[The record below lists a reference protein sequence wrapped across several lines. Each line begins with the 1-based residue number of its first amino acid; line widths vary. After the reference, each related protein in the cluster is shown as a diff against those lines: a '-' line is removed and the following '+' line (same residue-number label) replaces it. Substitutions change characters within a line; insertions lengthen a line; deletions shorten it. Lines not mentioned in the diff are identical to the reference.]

1 MRKNQVYLIVIILA
15 AGIAGWFGYKYFF
28 DKKSSVSPR
37 QTVSVQSFS
46 SNSCWVYHEYV
57 YRVNFSDQSLSSFLF
72 IRDADGTFSPSKSDS
87 SGNHIIGNGF
97 IIDSTGACATTEK
110 ITNPWVLSVE
120 EQKPLRELV
129 DAWLEMKEGL
139 VNRDYSITG
148 QTVALFVVLH
158 NPENFIEYTISS
170 PVPGQ
175 LGYSLIYPFQK
186 TLFKGIVSSLAFSNK
201 ELDNDASVFQVLK
214 TTFDEN
220 NSENPVAKT
229 TIDSFSA
236 IKNMDGNLS
245 DIKVITGDEF
255 FYEGSAMFDEYGR
268 ILGNLHYQDNK
279 WKLISI
285 LSFIQN
291 PPTYQTNEP
300 QEEWEYDLNAMAWKR
315 IYMKNNAANTGDK
328 STTSDEPLT
337 NGPLDPA
344 LKVRPSPTP
353 K

>member
-1 MRKNQVYLIVIILA
+1 MKKNLLYIIVIIIVA
-15 AGIAGWFGYKYFF
+15 AVGGWYGYKYFF
-28 DKKSSVSPR
+28 DKKSSSFSG
-37 QTVSVQSFS
+37 QAVSVKSFS

-57 YRVNFSDQSLSSFLF
+57 YRVNFNDQSLRPFLF
-72 IRDADGTFSPSKSDS
+72 IRDADGTFSPSKADS

-110 ITNPWVLSVE
+110 ISNPWMLSVE
-120 EQKPLRELV
+120 EQKPLRALV
-129 DAWLEMKEGL
+129 DAWLEMKEDL
-139 VNRDYSITG
+139 VNKDYSITG
-148 QTVALFVVLH
+148 QTVALFIVLN

-175 LGYSLIYPFQK
+175 LGYRLIYPFQK
-186 TLFKGIVSSLAFSNK
+186 TLFKGIVSSLAFSSN
-201 ELDNDASVFQVLK
+201 ESGSGASVFQVLK

-229 TIDSFSA
+229 TIDSISA
-236 IKNMDGNLS
+236 IKNKDGNLS
-245 DIKVITGDEF
+245 DIKAITGDEF

-268 ILGNLHYQDNK
+268 ISGNLHYQEKK

-300 QEEWEYDLNAMAWKR
+300 QEEWQYDSNTRVWKR
-315 IYMKNNAANTGDK
+315 IYVKNSIEKTGDNII
-328 STTSDEPLT
+328 TSGEPLT
-337 NGPLDPA
+337 NGSLDPA
-344 LKVRPSPTP
+344 IKVHPSPTP

>member
-1 MRKNQVYLIVIILA
+1 MRKNQVYLFVIILA

-28 DKKSSVSPR
+28 YKKSSVSFGQP
-37 QTVSVQSFS
+37 VSVQSFYS
-46 SNSCWVYHEYV
+46 HSCWVYHEYV
-57 YRVNFSDQSLSSFLF
+57 YRVNFSDQSLSPFLF
-72 IRDADGTFSPSKSDS
+72 IRDADGTFSPSKADS

-129 DAWLEMKEGL
+129 DAWLEMKDGL

-148 QTVALFVVLH
+148 QTVALFVVLN

-186 TLFKGIVSSLAFSNK
+186 TLFKGIVSSLAFSNN
-201 ELDNDASVFQVLK
+201 EFGNEASVFQVLK

-220 NSENPVAKT
+220 NSASPVAKT
-229 TIDSFSA
+229 TIDSISA
-236 IKNMDGNLS
+236 IKNTDRNLS
-245 DIKVITGDEF
+245 EIKVITGDEF
-255 FYEGSAMFDEYGR
+255 FYEGSAVFDEYGR
-268 ILGNLHYQDNK
+268 ILGNLHYQDKK

-300 QEEWEYDLNAMAWKR
+300 QEEWQYDSNVRGWKR
-315 IYMKNNAANTGDK
+315 IYGKNSIEKTGNNII
-328 STTSDEPLT
+328 TSDEPLT
-337 NGPLDPA
+337 NGSLDPA
-344 LKVRPSPTP
+344 IKVHPSPTP